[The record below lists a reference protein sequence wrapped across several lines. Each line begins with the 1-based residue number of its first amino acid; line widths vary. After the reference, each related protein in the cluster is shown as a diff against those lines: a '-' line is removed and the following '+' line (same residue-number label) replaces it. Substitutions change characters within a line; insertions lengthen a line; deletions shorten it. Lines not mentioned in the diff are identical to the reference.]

1 MLRKQFARIQYQ
13 NLDNFTEHVES
24 LISRLVRMK
33 SGPVDLH
40 PLFCNFTL
48 DTTTSLL
55 FGESA
60 GSLNQDS
67 VDDFGTAL
75 STASWFSAIRVQL
88 DYLYWLCCFPQYFT
102 ACNKVKMYA
111 DQWVKKA
118 LDNSDATESS
128 SGQYELIRSLYDEYQ
143 DRKLVREQL
152 VNVLLA
158 GRDTTACL
166 LSWTFRLLVRH
177 REVLER
183 LRQEIEAVQGS
194 DTVITKA
201 KLQKMPYL
209 RNVITETLRLYPP
222 VPVNFRFARQATVLP
237 RGGGPDGMSPIL
249 VPGGMGLGY
258 SPYFM
263 HRRKDLYG
271 DDAFRYA
278 HSLVI

>member
-1 MLRKQFARIQYQ
+1 MLRKQFARIQYH
-13 NLDNFTEHVES
+13 NLDNFTEHVEL
-24 LISRLVRMK
+24 LISRLSNMK
-33 SGPVDLH
+33 SSPVDLH

-60 GSLNQDS
+60 GTLREETEDA
-67 VDDFGTAL
+67 FGENL

-88 DYLYWLCCFPQYFT
+88 AYLYWLCSLPQYFK
-102 ACNKVKMYA
+102 ACNQVKMYA

-118 LDNSDATESS
+118 LDKSEDVYDR
-128 SGQYELIRSLYDEYQ
+128 SGQYELIRSLYNEYK
-143 DRKLVREQL
+143 DRRLVREQL

-183 LRQEIEAVQGS
+183 LRQEIEAVQGA
-194 DTVITKA
+194 DTLITKA
-201 KLQKMPYL
+201 KLQKMPHL
-209 RNVITETLRLYPP
+209 KNIITETLRLYPP
-222 VPVNFRFARQATVLP
+222 VPVNFREASQTTVLP
-237 RGGGPDGMSPIL
+237 RGGGPDGRSPIL
-249 VPGGMGLGY
+249 VPAGMGLGY

-271 DDAFRYA
+271 EDAFR
-278 HSLVI
+278 